1 MGFKLVI
8 CPPDLQEDWPAKLG
22 QAIPDIQV
30 HLCNTVGEAME
41 VIENADAAHG
51 DIVPEL
57 FTRAKNL
64 KWIHCPRAGPPAGYY
79 HQALIDSDVVV
90 TNARGTLHDHIA
102 VHVMGFVTA
111 FARGLQVYL
120 PQQLES
126 TWRRGYE
133 TVHLSEA
140 TAVIVGVGAIG
151 EEIARLCAAFGMTV
165 IGIDAR
171 RSDAPLGV
179 AELLRPDALDEV
191 LPRGDFVIVT
201 VPESPGTQRM
211 FGAEQFRLMKESAF
225 FINVGRGA
233 TVVLDDLVAALHGG
247 EIAGAG
253 LDVFEVEPLPADH
266 PLWTAP
272 GVLITPHV
280 AGAGPYLRERQ
291 SEIFIDNCKRFSE
304 GRPLRNVVEK
314 ARWF

>member
-1 MGFKLVI
+1 MAFKLVI
-8 CPPDLQEDWPAKLG
+8 CPPDLQEDWPAMLG
-22 QAIPDIQV
+22 QAISDIEV

-41 VIENADAAHG
+41 VIEDADAAHG

-57 FTRAKNL
+57 FARAKKL

-120 PQQLES
+120 PQQLER

-133 TVHLSEA
+133 TVHLPEA

-151 EEIARLCAAFGMTV
+151 EETARLCAAFGMTV
-165 IGIDAR
+165 IGVDAR
-171 RSDAPLGV
+171 RPDAPPGI
-179 AELLRPDALDEV
+179 AELHRPEALHEI
-191 LPRGDFVIVT
+191 LPRADFVIVT
-201 VPESPGTQRM
+201 VPETPDTQRM

-233 TVVLDDLVAALHGG
+233 TVVLDHLVAALHGG

-266 PLWTAP
+266 LLWTAP

-304 GRPLRNVVEK
+304 GRPLRNVVDK
-314 ARWF
+314 AHWF